1 MVVKVKLP
9 VQYIVS
15 KETKRQLIRIE
26 SGKRVLKFEKRIR
39 EKSDNKIL
47 IEYLMETERNW
58 ENKMRWELEREMY
71 WVWE

>member
-26 SGKRVLKFEKRIR
+26 SGKRVLKFEKR
-39 EKSDNKIL
+39 L
-47 IEYLMETERNW
+47 ERNQII
-58 ENKMRWELEREMY
+58 KY
-71 WVWE
+71 